1 MMQNMTAAIDQPC
14 ELTAAEV
21 DQVSGGF
28 VVAAEVA
35 MAAGIAV
42 GFVVGAAIGAG
53 VALALK

>member
-1 MMQNMTAAIDQPC
+1 MQSITVAIDHPC

-21 DQVSGGF
+21 EQVSGGF

-53 VALALK
+53 IAIALK